1 MGTPVRH
8 PGTHRTR
15 GCGHG
20 WTGGS
25 SSGGRGTRTC
35 RNPGCSRADEVTS
48 IEAAVSR
55 PIFSIAIGSS
65 RWTVA
70 ALTTPAVCAGMDG
83 VDPGRQR
90 PPRVAVHRPPG
101 APIHPRCCDRAA
113 TRRRRIVGHGRTPS
127 SLLTAPS
134 SVSATA
140 IPSSPGDAICKATFS
155 LSVAMTAYVSY
166 ERYPRSEISTP
177 GLSIPLGSRR
187 ALARARISPNRRGL
201 CFSYQGW

>member
-25 SSGGRGTRTC
+25 SSGGRGPRTC

-65 RWTVA
+65 MCTVA

-90 PPRVAVHRPPG
+90 SPRAAVRHPPG
-101 APIHPRCCDRAA
+101 ASIRPRCCDLAA
-113 TRRRRIVGHGRTPS
+113 TRRRRVVGHGRTPS
-127 SLLTAPS
+127 SLLTLR
-134 SVSATA
+134 V
-140 IPSSPGDAICKATFS
+140 
-155 LSVAMTAYVSY
+155 
-166 ERYPRSEISTP
+166 RYPLQRFPPVPATRSARPRSPFRWSERLRQRDRFPTLDTSP
-177 GLSIPLGSRR
+177 PRFGDPNAQSASSQERVADGACARR
-187 ALARARISPNRRGL
+187 VS
-201 CFSYQGW
+201 